1 MISTKKQYCV
11 YIYLYDENDL
21 ENTMAQII
29 EKYPAAIANRK
40 RSFKV
45 ANGVLTTYEVTFQ
58 REAA

>member
-1 MISTKKQYCV
+1 MVFNSTDYAQNKKGLVMILFQEDWK
-11 YIYLYDENDL
+11 
-21 ENTMAQII
+21 
-29 EKYPAAIANRK
+29 KYPTAIANRK